1 MKNNKKKI
9 NVSIGAYTIVEI
21 GEIGEK
27 VLQLLH
33 AYNL

>member
-1 MKNNKKKI
+1 MKNYKQKI
-9 NVSIGAYTIVEI
+9 NVSMGAYTIAEI
-21 GEIGEK
+21 GEISEK

>member
-1 MKNNKKKI
+1 MKNYKQKI
-9 NVSIGAYTIVEI
+9 NVSVGAYTIV
-21 GEIGEK
+21 EIGEK